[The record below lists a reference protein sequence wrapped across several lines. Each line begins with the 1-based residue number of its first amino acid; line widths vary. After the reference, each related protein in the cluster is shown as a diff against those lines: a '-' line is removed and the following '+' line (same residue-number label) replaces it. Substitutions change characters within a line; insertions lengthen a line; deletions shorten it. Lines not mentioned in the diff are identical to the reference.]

1 MEEQADTDAAS
12 ERPSSPLPPGP
23 VLRALMRSVDRLG
36 WRAATL
42 VGTATVVALSVAI
55 TAVIHLARGLWPLD
69 HPTGHAIAALVPLLL
84 ATPSIAV
91 TLRLV
96 AYLLKAKRQ
105 LKEEI
110 ARRELAEARLVEL
123 AARDELTGLANRRAF
138 MDAGAQVVAL
148 ARRQSRWLSLL
159 ALDLDGFKAANDRDG
174 HLAGD
179 QILCEVAH
187 VLRAHLRSSDLPARF
202 GGDELVVLLPETDTS
217 DARLAAERIR
227 AAVEASCRG
236 VTVSIGLAASE
247 GTAADLDEM
256 LERADRALYAAKRQG
271 KNRVALAA
279 ARFDRPVVMPGYPLA
294 PGAA

>member
-1 MEEQADTDAAS
+1 MERPTDTGGAS
-12 ERPSSPLPPGP
+12 ERPSSPQPPGP

-36 WRAATL
+36 WRAASL

-55 TAVIHLARGLWPLD
+55 TAVIHLAQGLRPLD
-69 HPTGHAIAALVPLLL
+69 HPTGHAIAVLVPLLL

-96 AYLLKAKRQ
+96 AYLLDT
-105 LKEEI
+105 
-110 ARRELAEARLVEL
+110 RRELREEIGRREAAEARLIEI
-123 AARDELTGLANRRAF
+123 AALDELTGLPNRRAF
-138 MDAGAQVVAL
+138 MEAGAQAVAL
-148 ARRQSRWLSLL
+148 VRRQSRWLSLL
-159 ALDLDGFKAANDRDG
+159 ALDLDGFKAANDQGG

-187 VLRAHLRSSDLPARF
+187 VLRAHLRSSDLPARL
-202 GGDELVVLLPETDTS
+202 GGDELVVLLPETDTGH
-217 DARLAAERIR
+217 AQLAAERIR

-256 LERADRALYAAKRQG
+256 LERADKALYAAKRQG
-271 KNRVALAA
+271 RNRVAPRAS
-279 ARFDRPVVMPGYPLA
+279 
-294 PGAA
+294 